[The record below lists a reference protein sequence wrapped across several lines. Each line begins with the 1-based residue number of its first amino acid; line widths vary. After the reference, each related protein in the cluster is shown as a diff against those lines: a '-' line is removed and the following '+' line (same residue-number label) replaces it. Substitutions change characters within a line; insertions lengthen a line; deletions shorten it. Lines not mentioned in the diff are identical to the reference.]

1 MLSEYLTVAKAS
13 EIVLIER
20 KSRFIG
26 RAHPASSVAEAE
38 EFIKEISKNTGMPP
52 IMYMPIPLESTPSSK
67 NAMMTESQAGL
78 PDYRPWKRS
87 KH

>member
-38 EFIKEISKNTGMPP
+38 EFIKEISKKHWDATHNVYAYS
-52 IMYMPIPLESTPSSK
+52 IESTPSSK
-67 NAMMTESQAGL
+67 NAMMTEA
-78 PDYRPWKRS
+78 KRDFRITFLETI